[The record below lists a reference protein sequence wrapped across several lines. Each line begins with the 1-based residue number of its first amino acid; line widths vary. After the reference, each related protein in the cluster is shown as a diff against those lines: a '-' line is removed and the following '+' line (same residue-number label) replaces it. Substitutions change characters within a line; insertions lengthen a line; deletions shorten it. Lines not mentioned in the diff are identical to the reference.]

1 MDEEIKDLK
10 EKNKELRKQLIEKRE
25 KEENIETKTN
35 IYLGIRFIQMICIGL
50 AVFGALWKGT
60 EIMELD
66 TPEFLMVYGGI
77 GAIISEII
85 ARIFKKKII
94 K

>member
-1 MDEEIKDLK
+1 MSETVKELK
-10 EKNKELRKQLIEKRE
+10 EKNERLKQVI
-25 KEENIETKTN
+25 KEERKTREDKQTKTN

-60 EIMELD
+60 EVMNLD
-66 TPEFLMVYGGI
+66 TPGFLMVYGGA
-77 GAIISEII
+77 GAIISEVV